1 MRENNTVNQ
10 LRGRE
15 SRLIETEL
23 FFKKKIETALG
34 NSMVAKRSNNLISL
48 PYSSVEVDIY
58 QISDS
63 EIQMKI
69 KREILGSGCLIA

>member
-23 FFKKKIETALG
+23 G
-34 NSMVAKRSNNLISL
+34 NSMVAKRSNNPISL

-69 KREILGSGCLIA
+69 KWEILGSGCLIA